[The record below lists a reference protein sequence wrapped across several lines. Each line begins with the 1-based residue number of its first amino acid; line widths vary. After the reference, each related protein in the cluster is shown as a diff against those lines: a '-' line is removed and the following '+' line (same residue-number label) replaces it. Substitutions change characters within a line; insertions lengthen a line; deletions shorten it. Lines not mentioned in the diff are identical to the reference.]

1 MEATSVAA
9 ETGERKPFR
18 GDCHNTEEKDQVPMS
33 GYWQLNG
40 VEGMDFL
47 NS

>member
-9 ETGERKPFR
+9 EAGERKPFR
-18 GDCHNTEEKDQVPMS
+18 GDCHNTEEKDQALMS
-33 GYWQLNG
+33 GHWQLNG
-40 VEGMDFL
+40 VLGTDFI